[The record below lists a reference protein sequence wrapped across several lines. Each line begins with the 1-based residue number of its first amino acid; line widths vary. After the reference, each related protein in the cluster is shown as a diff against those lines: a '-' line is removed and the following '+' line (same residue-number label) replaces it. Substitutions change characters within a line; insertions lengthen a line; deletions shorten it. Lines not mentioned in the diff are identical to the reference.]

1 MANLN
6 QLPRTRLI
14 ISITDKTTL
23 RNTVTSPDTLA
34 RIPHKGAAS
43 RYPRLNCPE
52 ISENYPPMIILAN
65 KKQRKVPVLQAV
77 NDKNKKI
84 IQYTKPIGGVQVLQI
99 LQRHLTGFQNFI
111 AFLNS
116 GRAKCFDVVRNKFPY
131 FWSLVQKR
139 HSGFVN

>member
-6 QLPRTRLI
+6 QLPRTRVI

-84 IQYTKPIGGVQVLQI
+84 KLYPIHKANWWNV
-99 LQRHLTGFQNFI
+99 GF
-111 AFLNS
+111 ANS
-116 GRAKCFDVVRNKFPY
+116 AKTSYWFPKSY
-131 FWSLVQKR
+131 HIFKLR
-139 HSGFVN
+139 